1 MHGLLLKDWYQA
13 RKYCRSLL
21 LIAVVFS
28 AVSVFPNN
36 TMMAVY
42 PLMLGA
48 LLPVTLHAYDERSGF
63 LRYACAM
70 PTSRRDVV
78 AVRYVEL
85 LVALALGFAMLGA
98 ARTVGA
104 LCGLRSAVS
113 ADALLVMA
121 LFSADIAAILLPL
134 MFRFGTERARMMIF
148 ITVGLLA
155 ALLLLTGNGLSDA
168 LGSMQALAR
177 CAVLAAALAVLPLS
191 FLLSLRIYR
200 RKAL

>member
-1 MHGLLLKDWYQA
+1 MRGLLLKDWYQA

-104 LCGLRSAVS
+104 LCSLRSAVS

-168 LGSMQALAR
+168 LVSMQALAR

-200 RKAL
+200 RKVL

>member
-1 MHGLLLKDWYQA
+1 MRGLLLKDWYQA

-168 LGSMQALAR
+168 LVSMQALAR

>member
-1 MHGLLLKDWYQA
+1 MRGLLLKDWYQA

-63 LRYACAM
+63 LRYACTM

-85 LVALALGFAMLGA
+85 LVALTLGFAMLGT

-168 LGSMQALAR
+168 LVSMQALAR

>member
-1 MHGLLLKDWYQA
+1 MRGLLLKDWYQA

-63 LRYACAM
+63 LRYACTM

-168 LGSMQALAR
+168 LVSMQALAR

>member
-1 MHGLLLKDWYQA
+1 MRGLLLKDWYQA

-104 LCGLRSAVS
+104 LCSLRSAVS

-168 LGSMQALAR
+168 LVSMQALAR

>member
-1 MHGLLLKDWYQA
+1 MRGLLLKDWYQA

-134 MFRFGTERARMMIF
+134 MFRFGTKRARMMIF

-168 LGSMQALAR
+168 LVSMQALAR